1 MKSLSLK
8 WKVLLG
14 VTLTSMAAVIVVSAV
29 SVITQIAHIEE
40 ELERFAETI
49 EMVVGGSASGALAF
63 DDKATTREIL
73 NNLSKSD
80 RINSSVIYGG
90 DGMPFAWF
98 EKGKGTKGKSIPSG
112 APTSLNTAF
121 VDHETAHEFRMAEP
135 IEADG
140 EKLGFIYIGVSRDE
154 VTVAKDEAVQS
165 AGFSVLIISV
175 LAAIVSLFIS
185 RAIVRPVVG
194 VSDALQDM
202 AEGNG
207 DLTLRLPDDGRDE
220 IGTLCT
226 NFNTFIE
233 RLHGTISGFSNNAME
248 LDRHANQVS
257 QLARETEKG
266 VANQQADIN
275 QVVDA
280 VREMS
285 SVVDDVARNVTE
297 AAENAHS
304 ADQESTSG
312 REVVGDTK
320 VQIERLA
327 QDIHGAA
334 EVIDQLRQGTED
346 IGTVLDVIRGIA
358 EQTNLLALNA
368 AIEAARAGEQGRGFA
383 VVADEVRT
391 LASRT
396 QSSTEEIQDMIER
409 LQGGARE
416 AVQRMEQGRKQA
428 AEAVKHSEA
437 ASESLVSIT
446 GGVASIRSKTDQ
458 IASATEEQGAANNEI
473 ERNMENI
480 AVVSR
485 QAASGSAAISSSID
499 ELAEMAAAMKST
511 LGQFKI

>member
-29 SVITQIAHIEE
+29 SVVTQVAHIEE

-63 DDKATTREIL
+63 DDKATTRDIL
-73 NNLSKSD
+73 GNLSKSD

-98 EKGKGTKGKSIPSG
+98 EKGKGTKSKALPSG
-112 APTSLNTAF
+112 APPTLNTGF
-121 VDHETAHEFRMAEP
+121 VDHDTELEFRMAEP
-135 IEADG
+135 IKADG
-140 EKLGFIYIGVSRDE
+140 EKLGFIYIAVSRDE
-154 VTVAKDEAVQS
+154 VSLAKDEAVQS
-165 AGFSVLIISV
+165 AGLSVLIISV
-175 LAAIVSLFIS
+175 LAAMVSLLIS
-185 RAIVRPVVG
+185 RAIVRPVIG
-194 VSDALQDM
+194 VSEALRDM
-202 AEGNG
+202 ADGNG
-207 DLTLRLPDDGRDE
+207 DLTLRLPDDGKDE
-220 IGTLCT
+220 IGVLCS

-233 RLHGTISGFSNNAME
+233 RLHGTISGFSNNASE
-248 LDRHANQVS
+248 LDRHALEVS
-257 QLARETEKG
+257 QLAMDTEKG
-266 VANQQADIN
+266 VAGQQADIN

-285 SVVDDVARNVTE
+285 SVVDEVARNVTQ

-304 ADQESTSG
+304 ADQESSNG
-312 REVVGDTK
+312 REVVGNTK
-320 VQIERLA
+320 SQIERLA

-334 EVIDQLRQGTED
+334 EVINQLRQGTED

-428 AEAVKHSEA
+428 VEAVKHSEA

-446 GGVASIRSKTDQ
+446 DGVASIRAKTDQ

-473 ERNMENI
+473 ERNMESI

-485 QAASGSAAISSSID
+485 QASSGSAAISTSVQ
-499 ELAEMAAAMKST
+499 ELAEMASTMKST